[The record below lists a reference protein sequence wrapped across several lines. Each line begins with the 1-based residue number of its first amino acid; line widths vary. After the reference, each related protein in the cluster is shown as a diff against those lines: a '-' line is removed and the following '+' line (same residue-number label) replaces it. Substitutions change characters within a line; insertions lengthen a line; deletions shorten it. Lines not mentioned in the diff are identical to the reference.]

1 MQNLIDNY
9 GWWLLALVLIGAE
22 MILPGYFMLWIGIAA
37 GIMGAI
43 VLLVPT
49 LSAIAQALVFALLAI
64 LTCTIY
70 WRFIRPLAEHRN
82 DQPLLNRRGDQ
93 ARRAALRHRRVDRQ
107 RSRQGQGR
115 RWIVARRRAGSS
127 RRQRGRGRRRQRHDA
142 ESPRDRLT
150 GRPRVGPAHL
160 PLQTAARTAPGETSQ
175 RLPRD
180 NARPATPTPD
190 RS

>member
-64 LTCTIY
+64 LTCTMY

-82 DQPLLNRRGDQ
+82 DQPLLNRRG
-93 ARRAALRHRRVDRQ
+93 AKLVGQ
-107 RSRQGQGR
+107 RFVIVESIVNGR
-115 RWIVARRRAGSS
+115 GKVKVGDGSWLAEGPDLPAGS
-127 RRQRGRGRRRQRHDA
+127 
-142 ESPRDRLT
+142 EVEV
-150 GRPRVGPAHL
+150 VGVNGTTLKVRAI
-160 PLQTAARTAPGETSQ
+160 G
-175 RLPRD
+175 
-180 NARPATPTPD
+180 
-190 RS
+190 